1 MASIDGNAF
10 EIERRSIQLK
20 FNTNM
25 PEAVGGG
32 ILGYDGNPNLVTNG
46 ANSGETLIYNVA
58 QGATFMQSNGTWWF
72 KKSLP
77 NTWIE
82 IGGAT
87 SVASTIA
94 SHTIAAGNTQQFFSF
109 DLANNQTFEFIMD
122 AVQGTDRSVTK
133 ISLLWSDPAMDY
145 NEYSFLGHNIHID
158 FEALESGGNAL
169 ISVTNNEA
177 TDVTVTMKAEAFN
190 AL

>member
-25 PEAVGGG
+25 PDDTT
-32 ILGYDGNPNLVTNG
+32 LGYDGNPNSVTNG
-46 ANSGETLIYNVA
+46 ATDGQTLIYNVA

-87 SVASTIA
+87 NVASNVVT
-94 SHTIAAGNTQQFFSF
+94 HTIPAGQTQQFYSL
-109 DLANNQTFEFIMD
+109 DLSNNQSFEWVVD
-122 AVQGTDRSVTK
+122 TTAAGGN
-133 ISLLWSDPAMDY
+133 SLSKLASLYNNSQMSF
-145 NEYSFLGHNIHID
+145 NEYSVLGEDVAMDINIT
-158 FEALESGGNAL
+158 ASGTDC
-169 ISVTNNEA
+169 IFQITNNEA
-177 TDVTVTMKAEAFN
+177 SSITCSVKVEGMN